1 VTGGVPAILDSATEL
16 GGEHRSAVVV
26 VGSHGGRYPARL
38 AARAGVR
45 AIVFND
51 AGVGLDR
58 AGISGL
64 DDLEALGV
72 PAAAV
77 SHVTA
82 RIGDGDDTLRHGTIS
97 YVNAPARALGCEP
110 GMPCREA
117 VRALAGARTATV
129 RPPRVEEGRH
139 LLRDGRD
146 GRPRVWA
153 LDSASLAGPGD
164 EGDVLVTGSHGG
176 LLGGAPGTALRV
188 AAAAAVFNDA
198 GIGRDGAGLSRL
210 PVLDARGTAAATVS
224 AASARVGDG
233 RSTYYDGVLSARNET
248 AASLG
253 ARVGMPTPEFV
264 DLVRRSVNDRPD
276 QDRTGRS
283 HDGDQRTP

>member
-1 VTGGVPAILDSATEL
+1 VTGGEPAVVDSATEL
-16 GGEHRSAVVV
+16 GGGHRSAVVV

-45 AIVFND
+45 AVVFND

-58 AGISGL
+58 AGVGGL
-64 DDLEALGV
+64 DYLEALGV

-82 RIGDGDDTLRHGTIS
+82 RIGDGDDTLRNGRIS
-97 YVNAPARALGCEP
+97 YANAPARALGCEA
-110 GMPCREA
+110 GLSCREA
-117 VRALAGARTATV
+117 VRALAGASVATM
-129 RPPRVEEGRH
+129 RPPQVEESRH
-139 LLRDGRD
+139 LLRD

-153 LDSASLAGPGD
+153 LDSASLAGAGD

-176 LLGGAPGTALRV
+176 LLGGTPGTALRV

-198 GIGRDGAGLSRL
+198 GIGRDGAGLGRL
-210 PVLDARGTAAATVS
+210 PVLDTRGMAAATVS
-224 AASARVGDG
+224 ATSARVGDG
-233 RSTYYDGVLSARNET
+233 RSTYHDGVLSARNES

-264 DLVRRSVNDRPD
+264 DLVLKKSA
-276 QDRTGRS
+276 S
-283 HDGDQRTP
+283 H